1 MNEQDYVHNR
11 QNDEEDVID
20 LGVLLRDLLRTSKK
34 VWWAYIIAPIVGI
47 GIAFGVSYIR
57 YTPLYRSTAT
67 FTVSTGDDSFYYSMN
82 TADQMSET
90 FPYLLD
96 SSYFRGVLLE
106 EMGTDILNGTI
117 TSSTI
122 ENSNMVTMTVTSPSR
137 DDAQMILETA
147 LRVYPDAARFV
158 LGQVEFHLLDDISTP
173 ETPYNR
179 PSRRNLV
186 LYGGGGGIAL
196 VVLLAGLYAWMNKTL
211 KSTADIEKYFN
222 MECVGV
228 LPEVKQKARHNRQ
241 RALISILNP
250 RMSHDYVESMR
261 AVEVRLKTVMD
272 TGRVILVTSTRAAE
286 GKSTVAINLAEQLA
300 RNGAK
305 VIFVDMDLRKQG
317 DAKLL
322 GVKDSV
328 GIADILSGKEN
339 DGLRVLEEENMY
351 FVGGSSPEKEPMRIL
366 RNKNLKQVLGFLR
379 DQADYVIVDTPPCG
393 MFPDAAILANY
404 VDDVLYVIGYD
415 KVTRS
420 EISDSLTLL
429 SRRKAKVVGYVMNEV
444 PAMSSGGYGYGRYGY
459 GQYGYYRSYNN

>member
-11 QNDEEDVID
+11 QNEEEDVID
-20 LGVLLRDLLRTSKK
+20 LGALFSDLLRISKK
-34 VWWAYIIAPIVGI
+34 IWWAYIVAPLVGI
-47 GIAFGVSYIR
+47 GIAFGISYIR

-82 TADQMSET
+82 TADQMSQT

-106 EMGTDILNGTI
+106 EMGTDTLNGTI

-122 ENSNMVTMTVTSPSR
+122 ENSNMVTMTVTSASR
-137 DDAQMILETA
+137 EDAQLILETA

-173 ETPYNR
+173 ETPYNQ
-179 PSRRNLV
+179 PSKRRLV
-186 LYGGGGGIAL
+186 LYGGGGGIA
-196 VVLLAGLYAWMNKTL
+196 VVVVLAGLYAGLNKTL
-211 KSTADIEKYFN
+211 KSTTDIERYFN

-228 LPEVKQKARHNRQ
+228 LPEVKQKARHSSRNP
-241 RALISILNP
+241 LISILNP
-250 RMSHDYVESMR
+250 RISRDYVESMR
-261 AVEVRLKTVMD
+261 AVEVRLKTAVEP
-272 TGRVILVTSTRAAE
+272 GNIILVTSTRATE

-300 RNGAK
+300 ANGAK

-322 GVKDSV
+322 GVQGSV

-339 DGLRVLEEENMY
+339 DGLRVMEEANMY
-351 FVGGSSPEKEPMRIL
+351 FIGGSQPEKEPMRIL
-366 RNKNLKQVLGFLR
+366 RNKNLKQLLAFLKEE
-379 DQADYVIVDTPPCG
+379 ADYVILDTSPCG

-404 VDDVLYVIGYD
+404 ADKVLYVIGYD

-444 PAMSSGGYGYGRYGY
+444 PVMSSGGYGYGRYGY